1 MNIREN
7 IVNCENIR
15 RKIMKLDGKVAIV
28 TGSTSGMGRATAEL
42 FAREGAKVVVAG
54 RNEERAKAVVE
65 KIKAE
70 GGEALYVICDTSKPE
85 DAKKLFDAAM
95 EKYGTIDILVNNAGM
110 LSMSPLEKV
119 PIDEWDKVFNVNVT
133 AALYLTQL
141 VAPVMKA
148 KGKGVIVNTSSVAG
162 FAAHYGFA
170 AYISS
175 KHAMSGLT
183 KSMAWE
189 LGPEIRV
196 NAIAPGA
203 IHTAMVDSIGG
214 LAAVE
219 GMISGCPLKRVGQP
233 EDIANVALFL
243 ASDDSSFID
252 GQIIRVD
259 GGFDV

>member
-1 MNIREN
+1 
-7 IVNCENIR
+7 
-15 RKIMKLDGKVAIV
+15 MKLAGKVAII
-28 TGSTSGMGRATAEL
+28 TGATSGMGRATAEL
-42 FAREGAKVVVAG
+42 FAREGAKVVVSG
-54 RNEERAKAVVE
+54 RNEERAKAVVD
-65 KIKAE
+65 KLKAE
-70 GGEALYVICDTSKPE
+70 GHEAMFVLVDTSNVE
-85 DAKKLFDAAM
+85 EAKMLFDKTM
-95 EKYGTIDILVNNAGM
+95 EAYGTVDILVNNAGA
-110 LSMSPLEKV
+110 LSLSPLSELGLE
-119 PIDEWDKVFNVNVT
+119 EWNRVFNVNVT

-148 KGKGVIVNTSSVAG
+148 KGKGVVINTSSVAAYG
-162 FAAHYGFA
+162 AHHGFA

-175 KHAMSGLT
+175 KHAMNGLT

-214 LAAVE
+214 PSVLDHMKE
-219 GMISGCPLKRVGQP
+219 GSPLKRIGTP
-233 EDIANVALFL
+233 EDIATVALFL

-259 GGFDV
+259 GGIEI